1 MWFNILKLVPENKDL
16 LSFVLVNR
24 NQTDKMLVEVA
35 NLTKEPKE
43 LRSLLRTIKG
53 NNPSLEEVI
62 QTYSNTPHADL
73 ELSEIK
79 ANVVKLEEAIAEMM
93 VGLKDPPF
101 KTVSELKIL
110 VDKGMIARNA
120 GDDAQVKE
128 ILVEIDKR
136 NTFSRQKLSSNRDI
150 RDKLD
155 VLRIKASQPY
165 ISFEGFPDNSKILQD
180 FAKLLGQEFKNNIIL
195 VNYSSVNDF
204 ILSMT
209 PKTKK
214 TGKGK
219 KMVVTVVDDATTLTK
234 KKEIQ
239 EFYKKNISGKKWT
252 WHSDGNKTNLN
263 DKVSEKK
270 LFVASNTKLS
280 LTGVFSS
287 ASVLRYIK
295 AVDATGGSVSKFKP
309 TDFPNGSRVPLV
321 LLLEK
326 SSVNAMNLNPYAK
339 MILTNV
345 LKGNWFKKLFDSI
358 RMNQMITEKQAYSMI
373 LADILIAIKTPNG
386 TSKYS
391 ISDADI
397 NSIRNSITNIP
408 TKTDDTIKEEI
419 KKLLDGSRNLTE
431 RLGRKLSH
439 LRAGQLEHL
448 KDNFTIKEAKSF
460 KEYYRELVDDDPEE
474 MKELNI
480 QYFRDGYPTDTK
492 SPKLDEDKK
501 EMVDSAGATI
511 METIENAEEANYAK
525 IILDGEQLTPE
536 TAYEE
541 GLKVTTPKEQSTPTD
556 EIVTDGV
563 SYKHSK
569 GKEEKKNL
577 KTTKEKRA
585 LLGKKPLGKN
595 SQGVPETQSD
605 RDGQLEIMD
614 TKIKNLERDIKQSE
628 ERLKTGANIR
638 DLGDA
643 TSRLRHD
650 LLNMS
655 SFSAYVI
662 DLAKKLKDDGGL
674 VKLISTTVRDASAF
688 EQITAERSL
697 GFLGLMAEHANNDE
711 VGKAFKT
718 IDSDPESDNAIKVA
732 EQLDAVMPS
741 LLAEMKVQIV
751 GAFKSKLEDFANN
764 PAQFPDK
771 QVMAAKL
778 QFVDKYNL
786 LTEGE

>member
-1 MWFNILKLVPENKDL
+1 
-16 LSFVLVNR
+16 
-24 NQTDKMLVEVA
+24 MLVEVA

-79 ANVVKLEEAIAEMM
+79 ANVVKLEKVINEMM
-93 VGLKDPPF
+93 VNLGDSKF
-101 KTVSELKIL
+101 TAVSELKIL
-110 VDKGMIARNA
+110 VDKGIIARDA
-120 GDDAQVKE
+120 GDDARVKE
-128 ILVEIDKR
+128 ILAEIDKR
-136 NTFSRQKLSSNRDI
+136 SAVPDRTISRHRDI

-287 ASVLRYIK
+287 ASVFRYIK
-295 AVDATGGSVSKFKP
+295 AVDSTGGSVSKFKP
-309 TDFPNGSRVPLV
+309 TSFPNGSRVPLV

-431 RLGRKLSH
+431 RLGRKLGH

-525 IILDGEQLTPE
+525 ITLDGEQLTPE

-541 GLKVTTPKEQSTPTD
+541 GLNVTS
-556 EIVTDGV
+556 
-563 SYKHSK
+563 KH
-569 GKEEKKNL
+569 GEH
-577 KTTKEKRA
+577 
-585 LLGKKPLGKN
+585 
-595 SQGVPETQSD
+595 
-605 RDGQLEIMD
+605 
-614 TKIKNLERDIKQSE
+614 DI
-628 ERLKTGANIR
+628 GA
-638 DLGDA
+638 A

-688 EQITAERSL
+688 GQITAERSL

>member
-1 MWFNILKLVPENKDL
+1 MSWETILKLVPENKDL

-24 NQTDKMLVEVA
+24 TQTEKMLVEVA

-79 ANVVKLEEAIAEMM
+79 ANVVKLEKVINEMM
-93 VGLKDPPF
+93 VNLGDSKF
-101 KTVSELKIL
+101 TAVSELKIL
-110 VDKGMIARNA
+110 VDKGIIARDA
-120 GDDAQVKE
+120 GDDARVKE
-128 ILVEIDKR
+128 ILAEIDKR
-136 NTFSRQKLSSNRDI
+136 SAVPDRTISRHRDI

-155 VLRIKASQPY
+155 VLRIKAGQSY

-180 FAKLLGQEFKNNIIL
+180 FAKLLGQEFKNNVIL

-214 TGKGK
+214 TGKGEQ
-219 KMVVTVVDDATTLTK
+219 MSITVVDDATTLAN
-234 KKEIQ
+234 KEEIKA
-239 EFYKKNISGKKWT
+239 FYKKHISGKKWT
-252 WHSDGNKTNLN
+252 WHSDGNKTDLN
-263 DKVSEKK
+263 NKVRQKK

-295 AVDATGGSVSKFKP
+295 AVDSTGGSVSKFKP
-309 TDFPNGSRVPLV
+309 TSFPNGNRVPLV

-541 GLKVTTPKEQSTPTD
+541 GLNVTS
-556 EIVTDGV
+556 
-563 SYKHSK
+563 KH
-569 GKEEKKNL
+569 GEH
-577 KTTKEKRA
+577 
-585 LLGKKPLGKN
+585 
-595 SQGVPETQSD
+595 
-605 RDGQLEIMD
+605 
-614 TKIKNLERDIKQSE
+614 DI
-628 ERLKTGANIR
+628 GA
-638 DLGDA
+638 A

-688 EQITAERSL
+688 GQITAERSL